1 VSAPVPRSSEQL
13 SPFGLLLLAALALG
27 WGLNWPVMKVVLAEV
42 PPLSFR
48 GFCLTLGGLGVLA
61 LTRLGGGRVK
71 VPAGC
76 WQPLGWLALTNI
88 AGWNVLAVYGVSLL
102 PSGRAA
108 LLGYTM
114 PVWSMLLSARWLG
127 EPLTGRRLAALGL
140 GCAGVALLLAESAAG
155 IAAAPLGA
163 ALMLGAAWSWAVG
176 VVLMKRLAV
185 PMPAA
190 ALTGWTMLLGGA
202 PMALAAVLLES
213 GQWRMPSV
221 WPALGLAYN
230 VVVAFMFCYWAWNR
244 IVLMV
249 PVQVSSLSSLVT
261 PVIGVVGGMALLG
274 EQPGWQEIAGAGLI
288 LGAVAVVT
296 APLGQ
301 GSEGPSGSP

>member
-1 VSAPVPRSSEQL
+1 MSAPAKRPAEHL
-13 SPFGLLLLAALALG
+13 SAFGLLLLAALALG
-27 WGLNWPVMKVVLAEV
+27 WGLNWPVMKVVLSEV

-48 GFCLTLGGLGVLA
+48 GFCLTLGGLGVLG
-61 LTRLGGGRVK
+61 LTRLGGGSVA

-76 WQPLGWLALTNI
+76 WKPLGWLALTNI
-88 AGWNVLAVYGVSLL
+88 VGWNALAIYGVSLL

-114 PVWSMLLSARWLG
+114 PVWSMLLSVRWLG
-127 EPLTGRRLAALGL
+127 EPLTGRRLVALALGI
-140 GCAGVALLLAESAAG
+140 AGVALLLAESAAG
-155 IAAAPLGA
+155 IAAVPLGA

-213 GQWRMPSV
+213 DRWQWPTT

-261 PVIGVVGGMALLG
+261 PVIGVVGGMLFLG
-274 EQPGWQEIAGAGLI
+274 EHPGWQEVAGAGLI
-288 LGAVAVVT
+288 LGAVAVTIV
-296 APLGQ
+296 PVGRRK
-301 GSEGPSGSP
+301 

>member
-1 VSAPVPRSSEQL
+1 MSSASRRSSEHL
-13 SPFGLLLLAALALG
+13 SAFGLLLLAALALG
-27 WGLNWPVMKVVLAEV
+27 WGLNWPVMKVVLSEV

-48 GFCLTLGGLGVLA
+48 GFCLTLGGIGLLGLIRA
-61 LTRLGGGRVK
+61 GGASIA

-76 WQPLGWLALTNI
+76 WRPLGWLALTNI
-88 AGWNVLAVYGVSLL
+88 VGWNVLAVYGVALL

-190 ALTGWTMLLGGA
+190 VLTGWTMFLGGL
-202 PMALAAVLLES
+202 PMSLAAILLES
-213 GQWRMPSV
+213 DRWQWPTL

-288 LGAVAVVT
+288 LGAVGVAI
-296 APLGQ
+296 APVGR
-301 GSEGPSGSP
+301 GKPAGR